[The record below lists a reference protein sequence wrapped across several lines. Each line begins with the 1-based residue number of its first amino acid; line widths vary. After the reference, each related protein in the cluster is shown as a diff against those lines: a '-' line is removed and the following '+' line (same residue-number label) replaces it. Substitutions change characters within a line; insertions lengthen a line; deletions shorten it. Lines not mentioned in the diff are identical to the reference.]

1 MAKNFQKPLFLANIL
16 FFILFLIYNL
26 ISKGNNYWFLSWNI
40 FLALLPNLFSFL
52 SRQNAKFKWLNIG
65 LWLLFFP
72 NSIYLLTDIIHLRA
86 SNSKFSYWYDVS
98 LFALLFAIGII
109 SSFVSLKS
117 ILKAH
122 FPKFVGNRYFWLSTL
137 LWFATFIGVYIGRDV
152 RVNSWDI
159 FNPQK
164 LILSIIYFE
173 HQAKNTIPLLFIWPT
188 LTTISYNYWIQNQTN
203 TLDKK

>member
-1 MAKNFQKPLFLANIL
+1 
-16 FFILFLIYNL
+16 
-26 ISKGNNYWFLSWNI
+26 
-40 FLALLPNLFSFL
+40 
-52 SRQNAKFKWLNIG
+52 
-65 LWLLFFP
+65 
-72 NSIYLLTDIIHLRA
+72 LLTDIVHLKA
-86 SNSKFSYWYDVS
+86 SNIGFSYWYDVS